1 MSQKIH
7 SDRITLG
14 DRMDE
19 SGFASKSDEELMKS
33 YQEGE
38 QMAFETL
45 FKRYSGRVLGFLS
58 KRLSQTQL
66 AQDLTQDVFLKL
78 HRSRAQYAPSLAFAP
93 WLFSITRNVWIDH
106 LKKNRKEDPTEQT
119 FLEKLSPSTEL
130 VLESQDEILGE
141 LIPKQKTAV
150 AMKIY
155 DDATFEEIA
164 NKLSTSSE
172 NARQLVSR
180 GLKRL
185 REVVKLKRD

>member
-1 MSQKIH
+1 MN
-7 SDRITLG
+7 
-14 DRMDE
+14 E
-19 SGFASKSDEELMKS
+19 SGFASKSDEELMRS

-38 QMAFETL
+38 QMAFEIL
-45 FKRYSGRVLGFLS
+45 FKRYSSRVLGFLS

-93 WLFSITRNVWIDH
+93 WLFSITRSVWIDH
-106 LKKNRKEDPTEQT
+106 LKKNRKEEPTEQA
-119 FLEKLSPSTEL
+119 FLEKLSPATEL
-130 VLESQDEILGE
+130 VFESQDEILGQ

-150 AMKIY
+150 TMKIY

-164 NKLSTSSE
+164 IKLSTSSE